1 MRIAQHREGPQSNRR
16 AQKWQTAAMTIVR
29 AKKTAVSKA
38 PKKAPKTV
46 PKVARNMAL
55 KTASKT
61 ASKTAPKTAPAKRTA
76 AAALKQ
82 WHVYLVRCAD
92 DTLYTGVATDVRRR
106 LAEHNGESRA
116 GARYTRTRRP
126 VTLVYQELAADRSEA
141 GKREYAIKQLPRSA
155 KLALLRR
162 SKRAAKR

>member
-1 MRIAQHREGPQSNRR
+1 
-16 AQKWQTAAMTIVR
+16 
-29 AKKTAVSKA
+29 
-38 PKKAPKTV
+38 
-46 PKVARNMAL
+46 MAL
-55 KTASKT
+55 KT
-61 ASKTAPKTAPAKRTA
+61 ASKTAPKTAPKTTAPKTTPAKRTA